1 MTELT
6 IDDIIKAVENAG
18 EATRLQLAAA
28 LFSETTDIE
37 DDGTITFEQRTD
49 NHLAA
54 LTGLARIQAEN
65 IEALT
70 KSITVQGKELRAESV
85 AQGKELRAESV
96 AQGKELRAEI
106 AAQGKELRAEIAAQG
121 KGLRA
126 EIAAQGKEL
135 RAEIAAQ
142 GENIKALT
150 ESITMQGE
158 ELRAEIAENRAVI
171 ETRLVSMGTNVGAL
185 SGIAVESALQSKVLQ
200 TLERRLKMVEPVI
213 LVSMQLPGRT
223 DDDFKHMVDQA
234 TTRDRH
240 PINPGDK
247 TRILETDLIIEGRH
261 SDTMGT
267 TYLVVEASHTIQAKD
282 ISQVIHT
289 RTALQ
294 TMMGTDVTVTG
305 AVFGIN
311 IGPDDKRLARASAL
325 VIYEVPLSV

>member
-37 DDGTITFEQRTD
+37 DDGTFTFEQRTD

-106 AAQGKELRAEIAAQG
+106 AAQGKGLRAEIAAQGKGLRAEIAAQG

-126 EIAAQGKEL
+126 EIAAQGKEQ
-135 RAEIAAQ
+135 R
-142 GENIKALT
+142 
-150 ESITMQGE
+150 S
-158 ELRAEIAENRAVI
+158 R
-171 ETRLVSMGTNVGAL
+171 
-185 SGIAVESALQSKVLQ
+185 
-200 TLERRLKMVEPVI
+200 
-213 LVSMQLPGRT
+213 
-223 DDDFKHMVDQA
+223 
-234 TTRDRH
+234 RDRRTGGEH
-240 PINPGDK
+240 QGADRVNHHAGGGASSRDRREPGGYRDPPG
-247 TRILETDLIIEGRH
+247 EYGD
-261 SDTMGT
+261 
-267 TYLVVEASHTIQAKD
+267 
-282 ISQVIHT
+282 
-289 RTALQ
+289 
-294 TMMGTDVTVTG
+294 
-305 AVFGIN
+305 
-311 IGPDDKRLARASAL
+311 
-325 VIYEVPLSV
+325 

>member
-37 DDGTITFEQRTD
+37 DDGTFTFEQRTD

-85 AQGKELRAESV
+85 
-96 AQGKELRAEI
+96 
-106 AAQGKELRAEIAAQG
+106 AQGKELRAEIAAQG

-200 TLERRLKMVEPVI
+200 TLERRLKMVDPVI

-234 TTRDRH
+234 TTRDHH

-261 SDTMGT
+261 SDTMDT
-267 TYLVVEASHTIQAKD
+267 TYVVVAASHTSQAKD
-282 ISQVIHT
+282 SSQVIHT

-294 TMMGTDVTVTG
+294 TRMGTDVTVTG

-311 IGPDDKRLARASAL
+311 IGPDDKRLARASDL

>member
-37 DDGTITFEQRTD
+37 DDGTFTFEQRTD

-106 AAQGKELRAEIAAQG
+106 AAQGKGLRAEIAAQG
-121 KGLRA
+121 KELRA

-200 TLERRLKMVEPVI
+200 TLERRLKMVDPVI

-234 TTRDRH
+234 TTRDHH

-261 SDTMGT
+261 SDTMDT

-311 IGPDDKRLARASAL
+311 IGPDDKRLARASDL

>member
-37 DDGTITFEQRTD
+37 DDGTFTFEQRTD

-70 KSITVQGKELRAESV
+70 QSITVQGKELRAESV

-121 KGLRA
+121 KELRA
-126 EIAAQGKEL
+126 EIAAQGK
-135 RAEIAAQ
+135 
-142 GENIKALT
+142 NIEALT
-150 ESITMQGE
+150 KSITMQGE

-223 DDDFKHMVDQA
+223 DDDFEHMVNQA
-234 TTRDRH
+234 TTRDHH
-240 PINPGDK
+240 PISPDDK

-261 SDTMGT
+261 SDAMDT

-282 ISQVIHT
+282 ISRVIHT

-294 TMMGTDVTVTG
+294 AMMGADVTVTG

>member
-1 MTELT
+1 
-6 IDDIIKAVENAG
+6 
-18 EATRLQLAAA
+18 
-28 LFSETTDIE
+28 
-37 DDGTITFEQRTD
+37 
-49 NHLAA
+49 
-54 LTGLARIQAEN
+54 
-65 IEALT
+65 
-70 KSITVQGKELRAESV
+70 
-85 AQGKELRAESV
+85 
-96 AQGKELRAEI
+96 
-106 AAQGKELRAEIAAQG
+106 
-121 KGLRA
+121 
-126 EIAAQGKEL
+126 
-135 RAEIAAQ
+135 
-142 GENIKALT
+142 
-150 ESITMQGE
+150 MQGE

-200 TLERRLKMVEPVI
+200 TLERRLKMVDPVI

-234 TTRDRH
+234 TTRDHH

-261 SDTMGT
+261 SDTMDT

-311 IGPDDKRLARASAL
+311 IGPDDKRLARASDL